1 MYLTLIFMR
10 ILERLRS
17 PFMHQSPHPYPM
29 PMGQNPS
36 MAYFNQSGQVSA
48 AVNSTPHMGS
58 PFSDKSLGPSSFAP
72 VKLGTKGADLR
83 MPKPPKPPDK
93 PLMPYMRYS
102 RKVWDQVKA
111 ANSDLKLW
119 EIGKII
125 GSMWRELPETEKQE
139 YTEEYEAEKIQYN
152 EAMKHYHNSPMYQS
166 YVSAKSKAQEA
177 QAAAQALAE
186 EEEAAARRGKKIT
199 DTRICI
205 QSAEDEDE
213 PLDDGLWEKHL
224 SSARYQRNHRLINEI
239 LGETVVPDMRTVVT
253 TSRLA
258 VLKRQVLSLITHQK
272 KLEMELENL
281 TKQHNG
287 RKRLIVEASENF
299 GRKWKKLCDNVP
311 AMDEDVFEDRVENYM
326 EELRKEKMAQVN
338 GNDYTESIGQEEISL
353 KNGVDHSK
361 NNGIDEAPKVNG
373 IEHPQNNGGEA
384 LEKVQEEPEAK
395 KDEMEKEIETT
406 ETTATESPQVNG
418 IKHDEKDDKEQI
430 ENDEKAHIEN
440 SEKKEQIETNEQE
453 LPKKEEEKMDESESV
468 ENSTENNAQQP

>member
-1 MYLTLIFMR
+1 
-10 ILERLRS
+10 
-17 PFMHQSPHPYPM
+17 
-29 PMGQNPS
+29 
-36 MAYFNQSGQVSA
+36 
-48 AVNSTPHMGS
+48 
-58 PFSDKSLGPSSFAP
+58 
-72 VKLGTKGADLR
+72 

-111 ANSDLKLW
+111 AHSDLKLW

-186 EEEAAARRGKKIT
+186 EEEAAARRGKKVT

-213 PLDDGLWEKHL
+213 PFDDGLWEKHL

-281 TKQHNG
+281 NKQHNQ

-299 GRKWKKLCDNVP
+299 GNKWRKLCEDIPSMDDDVFDEKVLKY
-311 AMDEDVFEDRVENYM
+311 MDELKKENI
-326 EELRKEKMAQVN
+326 KVN
-338 GNDYTESIGQEEISL
+338 GENETINREEVPL
-353 KNGVDHSK
+353 
-361 NNGIDEAPKVNG
+361 NNGNHSQNNGLEDAPKVNG
-373 IEHPQNNGGEA
+373 IEHSESNQDESMDSECREESE
-384 LEKVQEEPEAK
+384 EKTVEEP
-395 KDEMEKEIETT
+395 KEV
-406 ETTATESPQVNG
+406 PQTNG
-418 IKHDEKDDKEQI
+418 IKH
-430 ENDEKAHIEN
+430 
-440 SEKKEQIETNEQE
+440 SEKSIKEHKEDVEKNDGEQ
-453 LPKKEEEKMDESESV
+453 PAKEEEKTDQG
-468 ENSTENNAQQP
+468 ENVANTAQNEAPAS